1 MHKEITIDG
10 ITYDI
15 FPKQTMP
22 MSVPMPMSNKVVRLK
37 DGTLASVTNEW
48 NWQDNPF
55 LKIMEEDRTTRI
67 YDDFVDV
74 ELPACRKGTGESWR
88 YGLPRDSAFRKV
100 ITTVLRRD
108 VEFVNLMED

>member
-10 ITYDI
+10 VTYDI

-22 MSVPMPMSNKVVRLK
+22 MSISNKVVRLK

-48 NWQDNPF
+48 NWQDNPC

-74 ELPACRKGTGESWR
+74 ELPACRKGPGETWR
-88 YGLPRDSAFRKV
+88 YGLPRDSAFHKV
-100 ITTVLRRD
+100 IMTVLRRD
-108 VEFVNLMED
+108 VEFVNLMVD